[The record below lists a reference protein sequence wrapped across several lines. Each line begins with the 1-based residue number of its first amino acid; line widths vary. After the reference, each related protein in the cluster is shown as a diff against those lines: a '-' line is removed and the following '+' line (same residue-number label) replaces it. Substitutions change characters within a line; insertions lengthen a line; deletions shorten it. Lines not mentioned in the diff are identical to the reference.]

1 MSRSVIQEKLS
12 FKMLRFTLSSKL
24 GQNSYI
30 ASNAETAFKKT
41 AAWIPSM
48 RYLPPDIALYLYKS
62 IIPFCME
69 YCCHMWAGDP
79 SCHLE
84 TLDKLKKQVCRNLL
98 NCWLIVE
105 MLSS

>member
-1 MSRSVIQEKLS
+1 MSGSVLQEKLS

-24 GQNSYI
+24 GRNSYI
-30 ASNAETAFKKT
+30 ASTAETAFRKT
-41 AAWIPSM
+41 AALIPSM

-62 IIPFCME
+62 TITFCME
-69 YCCHMWAGDP
+69 YCCHMWDSDP

-98 NCWLIVE
+98 NR
-105 MLSS
+105 